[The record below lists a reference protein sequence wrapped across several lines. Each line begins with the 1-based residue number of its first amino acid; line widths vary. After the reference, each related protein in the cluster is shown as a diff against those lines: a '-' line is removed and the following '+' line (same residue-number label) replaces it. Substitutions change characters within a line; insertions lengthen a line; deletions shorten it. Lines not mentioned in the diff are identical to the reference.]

1 MAVTNTSPNDDNYY
15 SGKGIVKFSSDGITF
30 KDVGM
35 TPTFEFNPQVG
46 RLDHY
51 SSRAGIR
58 YKDKS
63 IVTQRQATIRM
74 VMEEWTADNLAM
86 MLLGLE
92 NTAVS
97 LTGTATFTSSST
109 AVTSISPT
117 TGLVAGTQYLAS
129 GPDVPTGAILTYNG
143 GGAGTLSAPAAGA
156 GTAQALTL
164 TLPTEIDIMSVNE
177 VQGSVRFISTNIV
190 GPLMQVDL
198 PSVTFSP
205 EATLALIHG
214 TDEWGSIGVT
224 GEVTANPATG
234 KFGSWYW
241 NITGEMDFNLSA
253 QQNF

>member
-15 SGKGIVKFSSDGITF
+15 SGKGIVYFSADGMTWQ
-30 KDVGM
+30 DVGM

-51 SSRAGIR
+51 SSRTGQR

-86 MLLGLE
+86 MMLGLE

-97 LTGTATFTSSST
+97 LTGTATFASST
-109 AVTSISPT
+109 AVTAITPT
-117 TGLVAGTQYLAS
+117 TGLVVGGQYLAS
-129 GPDVPTGAILTYNG
+129 GTDVPTGAILTYNG
-143 GGAGTLSAPAAGA
+143 GGAGTLSSAATGT
-156 GTAQALTL
+156 GTAVALTL
-164 TLPTEIDIMSVNE
+164 TLPIEIDIMSVNE
-177 VQGSVRFISTNIV
+177 VQGSIRFVSTNIV

-205 EATLALIHG
+205 EAALALIHG

-224 GEVTANPATG
+224 GEVTANPTTG

-241 NITGEMDFNLSA
+241 NTSGTVMNFNLSG